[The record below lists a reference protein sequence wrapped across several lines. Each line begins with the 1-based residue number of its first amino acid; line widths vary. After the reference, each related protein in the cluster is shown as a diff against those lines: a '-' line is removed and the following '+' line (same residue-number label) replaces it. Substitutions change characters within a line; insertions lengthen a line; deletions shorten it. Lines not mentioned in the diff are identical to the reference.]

1 MSDASYKVGDIPG
14 WLWPPVRD
22 AHRDSLKLESRI
34 LERGHKKSERH
45 RNFREDSIWD
55 RNVAVLLRDD
65 TVIPADMLRQANS
78 ESKVL
83 ALVAW
88 SPYGKSGSGKWIKWM
103 CSQNRSTRVT
113 DR

>member
-34 LERGHKKSERH
+34 LERGHKKNERH
-45 RNFREDSIWD
+45 RNFWEDSIWD
-55 RNVAVLLRDD
+55 RDVAVLLRDD
-65 TVIPADMLRQANS
+65 TVIPADMFRQAKV
-78 ESKVL
+78 ESKVP

-88 SPYGKSGSGKWIKWM
+88 SPYGKKWKWK
-103 CSQNRSTRVT
+103 V
-113 DR
+113 D

>member
-1 MSDASYKVGDIPG
+1 MR
-14 WLWPPVRD
+14 WPPVRD
-22 AHRDSLKLESRI
+22 AHRDSLKPESRI
-34 LERGHKKSERH
+34 LERAHKKSERH